1 MKINSIIDLVKDL
14 DTSRQTKNLNKLLI
28 RILLHLQ
35 VEFSTE
41 NSDAEL
47 KTTTIKL
54 LPEIGYELD
63 ENWSIGTVVGYQYS
77 KTGDLKTNT
86 FTIAPYARYSFL
98 QSDLIKLF
106 VDGGFGFSTAKVK
119 GSDAANSWNIG
130 LKPGLAIKL
139 SDRFCLVA
147 KYGFLGY
154 SQDETPMGTKTK
166 NFGLDLDTDELS
178 FGFHYIF

>member
-1 MKINSIIDLVKDL
+1 MTNDFVNLLK
-14 DTSRQTKNLNKLLI
+14 TKELKATPQRLSVLKELEKKMNE
-28 RILLHLQ
+28 
-35 VEFSTE
+35 EFSK
-41 NSDAEL
+41 EL
-47 KTTTIKL
+47 C
-54 LPEIGYELD
+54 
-63 ENWSIGTVVGYQYS
+63 
-77 KTGDLKTNT
+77 
-86 FTIAPYARYSFL
+86 
-98 QSDLIKLF
+98 DLIKLF